1 MSNALADVSLA
12 VSGRYRKLPD
22 PAGPARTISS
32 RHRPQ
37 PTRSAR
43 IRLPPYR
50 LYLSLCWLWDRHGTA
65 GGRLIGAD
73 PPIRK
78 GQVEGVN
85 VGGHLVNPVALHR
98 YPALSPDHLAQMAYA
113 TADLAAEG
121 SSTRR
126 TQRQQARAALDRVA
140 DQTGAVVVP
149 APGAAGTVQVLPAA
163 SHKAAH
169 DGKDDLSRNLGST

>member
-1 MSNALADVSLA
+1 M
-12 VSGRYRKLPD
+12 
-22 PAGPARTISS
+22 
-32 RHRPQ
+32 
-37 PTRSAR
+37 
-43 IRLPPYR
+43 
-50 LYLSLCWLWDRHGTA
+50 WDRHGTA

-126 TQRQQARAALDRVA
+126 TQRQQAREALDRVA
-140 DQTGAVVVP
+140 DQTGAVVVPAPGAVVVPAPGAVVVP

>member
-1 MSNALADVSLA
+1 MGGRVIPARCEQRAGRRFVGRKWTLPEAAGPCRPCSNDQQQASSSAYA
-12 VSGRYRKLPD
+12 VSAD
-22 PAGPARTISS
+22 SAPA
-32 RHRPQ
+32 
-37 PTRSAR
+37 
-43 IRLPPYR
+43 YR

-85 VGGHLVNPVALHR
+85 VGGHLVNPVAR
-98 YPALSPDHLAQMAYA
+98 
-113 TADLAAEG
+113 E
-121 SSTRR
+121 
-126 TQRQQARAALDRVA
+126 ALDRVA

>member
-1 MSNALADVSLA
+1 MVSRAHLRLLGLDSA
-12 VSGRYRKLPD
+12 
-22 PAGPARTISS
+22 PA
-32 RHRPQ
+32 
-37 PTRSAR
+37 
-43 IRLPPYR
+43 YR

-126 TQRQQARAALDRVA
+126 TQRQQAREALDRVA

-149 APGAAGTVQVLPAA
+149 APGAAGTTYRATWAA
-163 SHKAAH
+163 PNHGGALTPSRMAH
-169 DGKDDLSRNLGST
+169 MVTVTGNSSNERAPVRSSACARPGSAPEPS